1 MKLIRANIFET
12 NSSSTHSLVMCTKET
27 LDKWKNGEILFL
39 KGNDEFVTKG
49 KELNEYVAKSIIYK
63 ESKYISTDNGYVFEY
78 KGQIYPN
85 RDAMYNEENIA
96 AITEEQIND
105 WLENCDDSCERPL
118 TYDEYWNSVEED
130 CYEGFE
136 QTFTTPGKEE
146 VVAFGYY
153 GNDY

>member
-1 MKLIRANIFET
+1 M
-12 NSSSTHSLVMCTKET
+12 
-27 LDKWKNGEILFL
+27 
-39 KGNDEFVTKG
+39 
-49 KELNEYVAKSIIYK
+49 
-63 ESKYISTDNGYVFEY
+63 FEY

-105 WLENCDDSCERPL
+105 WLKNCDDSYERPL